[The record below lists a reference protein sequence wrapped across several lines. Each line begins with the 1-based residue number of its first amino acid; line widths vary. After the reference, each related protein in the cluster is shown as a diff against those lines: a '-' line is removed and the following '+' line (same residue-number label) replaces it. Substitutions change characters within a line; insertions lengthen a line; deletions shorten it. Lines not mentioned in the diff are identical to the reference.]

1 MNLTRP
7 CLNFLLLLRGQGDN
21 GVGMSTTST
30 HITEIVEQIYRQEA
44 GRVLAGLI
52 SHLRDFDLAE
62 DVLQEAFIMALK
74 SWPKEGLPNNPGAW
88 LAVTARRKAIDRLR
102 RNSTLAK
109 KTEQLQNI
117 TEHVQEA
124 EEVDDAEV
132 YTDERLKLIFTCCH
146 PALAL
151 DARVALTLRTLGGLT
166 TTEIASAFLTTE
178 VTMAQRLVRAKKKIK
193 DAGIPYQV
201 PPAHLIAERVSGV
214 LAVIYLIF
222 NEGYNS
228 RSGEALIRHEL
239 CTEAIRLARAL
250 NQLITQESSLSPDSE
265 ALGLLAL
272 MLLNDSRRKARLSP
286 EGELVLLEEQDRTLW
301 DKKEIQEGL
310 AILDKAMAL
319 KNPGPYQLQAAIAA
333 LHAQAA
339 TPEDTDWLQI
349 AVLYS
354 ELLQYHPSPVIELNR
369 AVAIAMADG
378 PFRGLALLKPLEA
391 SGLLVD
397 YYLFY
402 AAKAD
407 LLRRADNFEEAA
419 AYYKKALALTQNPV
433 EHSFLQRRLAEL
445 E

>member
-1 MNLTRP
+1 
-7 CLNFLLLLRGQGDN
+7 
-21 GVGMSTTST
+21 MSATSNQ
-30 HITEIVEQIYRQEA
+30 ITQLVEQIYREEG

-74 SWPKEGLPNNPGAW
+74 SWSQDGVPANPGGW
-88 LAVTARRKAIDRLR
+88 LTVTARRKALDRLR
-102 RNSTLAK
+102 RNATLAK

-117 TEHVQEA
+117 TELVQEA

-193 DAGIPYQV
+193 GAGIPYQV
-201 PPAHLIAERVSGV
+201 PPAHLIAERISGV

-239 CTEAIRLARAL
+239 CAEAIRLVRAL
-250 NQLITQESSLSPDSE
+250 HQLIAQEPSLSPNSE
-265 ALGLLAL
+265 VLGLLAL

-286 EGELVLLEEQDRTLW
+286 EGELVLLEEQDRNLW
-301 DKKEIQEGL
+301 DKIEIQEGL
-310 AILDKAMAL
+310 AMLDRAMYL
-319 KNPGPYQLQAAIAA
+319 RNPGPYQLQAAISA

-339 TPEDTDWLQI
+339 TPEATDWSQI
-349 AVLYS
+349 AALYG
-354 ELLQYHPSPVIELNR
+354 ELLRLHPSPVVELNR

-378 PFRGLALLKPLEA
+378 PLMGLALLKPLEA
-391 SGLLVD
+391 ESILDD
-397 YYLFY
+397 YYLFH

-407 LLRRADNFEEAA
+407 LLRRAGNFAEAA
-419 AYYKKALALTQNPV
+419 IYYKKALVLTQNPV
-433 EHSFLQRRLAEL
+433 EQSFLQRRLAGVGG
-445 E
+445 